1 MTRTYTGT
9 IVRASHDTQTP
20 TVTIRIPVTDRDPPR
35 PLAEVTMH
43 CGTRIA
49 VEAACLIGRKVEFQA
64 ELSERTHCLTDIKL
78 CVRSEFGLKAVRE
91 DTRVSGV
98 REAAPPLSD
107 DGGLGGRSNSTVTT
121 LMPRPSWRRSGQ

>member
-1 MTRTYTGT
+1 MRTYTGT

-20 TVTIRIPVTDRDPPR
+20 TVTVDVGASQGGR
-35 PLAEVTMH
+35 LQVTMH

-91 DTRVSGV
+91 
-98 REAAPPLSD
+98 PL
-107 DGGLGGRSNSTVTT
+107 
-121 LMPRPSWRRSGQ
+121 PSPMRDVV